1 MSQQLEP
8 IHSDSQTPG
17 TISCPD
23 LVRRLLERVR
33 TQGYANLSIGQVTR
47 QTCRDYLCQLDAV
60 LKPAPREKVLARIA
74 TLMAHYWTP
83 QMPVNLQ
90 EAVALD
96 WSEILS
102 DLPWIAVEQAAL
114 EWLKTKDRRPTPGQF
129 RKLAEQFIDERYGDR
144 KTIERVLKIDWSR
157 AGDSTHRK
165 FNPGRTE
172 RELAE

>member
-1 MSQQLEP
+1 MELLE
-8 IHSDSQTPG
+8 SKGQTPG

-23 LVRRLLERVR
+23 LVRRLLEHVR
-33 TQGYANLSIGQVTR
+33 TKGYANLSIGPLTR
-47 QTCRDYLCQLDAV
+47 QTCRDYLHQIDAV

-114 EWLKTKDRRPTPGQF
+114 EWLKTKERRPTPAQF

-144 KTIERVLKIDWSR
+144 KAIEMVLRRDWSQ
-157 AGDSTHRK
+157 AGDSAHR
-165 FNPGRTE
+165 RT
-172 RELAE
+172 A